1 MPEDDILP
9 SGEVRM
15 TAVESTNDL
24 GPMPNPA
31 ALAVRAS
38 NASTQA
44 ITPEERAEF
53 ERAVERIEHFPRE
66 FGWLMVYVGV
76 LGVVLPGIIGFP
88 FLIAGGAVVMPGGRK
103 WLSRW
108 VSRKPGP
115 LVRASLKQI
124 TRMIDDIERRYPS
137 VPGAMS

>member
-1 MPEDDILP
+1 
-9 SGEVRM
+9 M
-15 TAVESTNDL
+15 TAVEPTNDL
-24 GPMPNPA
+24 AVMPNTA
-31 ALAVRAS
+31 ALAAPTIG
-38 NASTQA
+38 AGTKA

-53 ERAVERIEHFPRE
+53 EQAVQRIEHFPRE
-66 FGWLMVYVGV
+66 FGWLMIYVGV

-88 FLIAGGAVVMPGGRK
+88 FLIAGGAVVAPGGRK

-137 VPGAMS
+137 VPGAAS

>member
-1 MPEDDILP
+1 
-9 SGEVRM
+9 M
-15 TAVESTNDL
+15 TAVESIHD
-24 GPMPNPA
+24 
-31 ALAVRAS
+31 LAVAVPGNSVALSLPATDAS
-38 NASTQA
+38 ADA
-44 ITPEERAEF
+44 LTPEEQAEF
-53 ERAVERIEHFPRE
+53 ERAVQRIENFPPE

-103 WLSRW
+103 WMSRW

-124 TRMIDDIERRYPS
+124 TRMADDIERRYPS
-137 VPGAMS
+137 VPEASS